1 MNPVARRE
9 LQERFRTL
17 RSPLVL
23 SAWVFS
29 IGAITFLAYLFA
41 SARADERLDTFA
53 DSGIAGFGSVV
64 AASSMGQFILHA
76 LLLGLLT
83 AVVFVVP
90 GQAAVTIVGER
101 ERQTLELLQVSQ
113 MSAWGIVVGKLLSS
127 IAFILLLLV
136 ASTPLLI
143 IPVLLGGV
151 TMIDVLGG
159 VGMVMAAAVMIGAV
173 SMWVSAR
180 AKSTQG
186 AVLGS
191 YVWTVGLVIGT
202 LGLVIAEL
210 LLVVPDE
217 PPGRNIDNGIV
228 RTDGYEVY
236 SSWFNPY
243 IGLIDASTD
252 VLEFRPEIV
261 TSPYGPLRS
270 VLTARQGV
278 DSSVAESQYDPFRG
292 LNIFTDS
299 RPIDRLGIVSVGSS
313 AGSTK
318 VLDPIRRSVWWR
330 TLLFEMALTAL
341 ALFAA
346 ARLVQVPRRRLW
358 ALQRRPNNAT

>member
-9 LQERFRTL
+9 LQERFRTM
-17 RSPLVL
+17 RSPMVL
-23 SAWVFS
+23 SVWVFA
-29 IGAITFLAYLFA
+29 IGAVTFLAYLFA
-41 SARADERLDTFA
+41 SARADERLEDFGRA
-53 DSGIAGFGSVV
+53 GIAGFGSVV
-64 AASSMGQFILHA
+64 ASSSMGQFILHA

-136 ASTPLLI
+136 ASMPLLV

-151 TMIDVLGG
+151 TIADVIGG
-159 VGMVMAAAVMIGAV
+159 VGMVMAAAVMVGAV
-173 SMWVSAR
+173 SMWTSAR

-191 YVWTVGLVIGT
+191 YVWTVALMLGT
-202 LGLVIAEL
+202 LALVVAEL
-210 LLVVPDE
+210 LLIAPDE
-217 PPGRNIDNGIV
+217 PGGRNIQSGIV

-236 SSWFNPY
+236 SAWFNPY
-243 IGLIDASTD
+243 LGMIDASTD
-252 VLEFRPEIV
+252 VLEFGPEIV
-261 TSPYGPLRS
+261 GSPYGPLRS

-278 DSSVAESQYDPFRG
+278 AAGVADAQYDPFDQLTVG
-292 LNIFTDS
+292 NAGGFDDFS
-299 RPIDRLGIVSVGSS
+299 RVSVG
-313 AGSTK
+313 ARQFTTRE
-318 VLDPIRRSVWWR
+318 LEPIRGAVWWR
-330 TLLFEMALTAL
+330 TLLFEAVITVLTLL
-341 ALFAA
+341 AAT
-346 ARLVQVPRRRLW
+346 RLVRVPRRRMRL
-358 ALQRRPNNAT
+358 LQRRTANGS